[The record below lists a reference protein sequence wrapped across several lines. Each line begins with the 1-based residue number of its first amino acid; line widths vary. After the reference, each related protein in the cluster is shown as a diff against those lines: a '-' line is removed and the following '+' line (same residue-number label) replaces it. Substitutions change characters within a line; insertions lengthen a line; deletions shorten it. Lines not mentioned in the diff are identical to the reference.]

1 MRAGGEFGSAGFGG
15 ADIHVAIHERG
26 VHADDLERQ
35 GAGKAE
41 RAGGLAAGGGAE
53 QQQCGGK
60 AGAGGGVGHGEQGVC
75 GSAGDYP
82 LLGAGVGEAS
92 LPAFI
97 PASSEYVIC
106 NMMEALQPALQAMPS
121 STFLRSWRRFLC
133 LLAVLVLFSPLP
145 ATHARADPPPAL
157 MLAGRWQEGLDPSAY
172 WVSEKLDGVRAYWDG
187 QRLRFRSGRPI
198 AAPAWFTAG
207 LPARALD
214 GELWLG
220 RGRFAELSGLVRREA
235 GDDRAWQ
242 QVRYMIFDLPG
253 EEASFE
259 LRLRRLHEV
268 IAAAALP
275 WVQAVPQFRVDDEV
289 ALAATLARVVAGG
302 GEGLMLHRADA
313 RWQAGRSDALLK
325 LTPFLDAEARVVAH
339 LPGKGRHAGVLGAL
353 ELESADG
360 RRFRVGTGL
369 SDAQRREPPAIGSLV
384 SYRYRELTAK
394 GMPRFPVFLRVR
406 SPGAD

>member
-1 MRAGGEFGSAGFGG
+1 
-15 ADIHVAIHERG
+15 
-26 VHADDLERQ
+26 
-35 GAGKAE
+35 
-41 RAGGLAAGGGAE
+41 
-53 QQQCGGK
+53 
-60 AGAGGGVGHGEQGVC
+60 
-75 GSAGDYP
+75 
-82 LLGAGVGEAS
+82 
-92 LPAFI
+92 
-97 PASSEYVIC
+97 
-106 NMMEALQPALQAMPS
+106 MPS

-157 MLAGRWQEGLDPSAY
+157 MLAGRWQPGLDPAAC

>member
-1 MRAGGEFGSAGFGG
+1 MS
-15 ADIHVAIHERG
+15 
-26 VHADDLERQ
+26 
-35 GAGKAE
+35 
-41 RAGGLAAGGGAE
+41 
-53 QQQCGGK
+53 
-60 AGAGGGVGHGEQGVC
+60 
-75 GSAGDYP
+75 
-82 LLGAGVGEAS
+82 
-92 LPAFI
+92 
-97 PASSEYVIC
+97 
-106 NMMEALQPALQAMPS
+106 S
-121 STFLRSWRRFLC
+121 STLLRSRRRFLC
-133 LLAVLVLFSPLP
+133 VLPVFILFSPLP
-145 ATHARADPPPAL
+145 ATHASADPPPAL

-207 LPARALD
+207 LPALALD

-220 RGRFAELSGLVRREA
+220 RGRFEELSGLVRREA

-253 EEASFE
+253 AEASFE

-275 WVQAVPQFRVDDEV
+275 WVQAVAQFRVDDEV

-339 LPGKGRHAGVLGAL
+339 LPGKGRHTGVLGAL

-369 SDAQRREPPAIGSLV
+369 TDAQRREPPAIGSLV
-384 SYRYRELTAK
+384 TYRYRELTAK

>member
-1 MRAGGEFGSAGFGG
+1 
-15 ADIHVAIHERG
+15 
-26 VHADDLERQ
+26 
-35 GAGKAE
+35 
-41 RAGGLAAGGGAE
+41 
-53 QQQCGGK
+53 
-60 AGAGGGVGHGEQGVC
+60 
-75 GSAGDYP
+75 
-82 LLGAGVGEAS
+82 
-92 LPAFI
+92 
-97 PASSEYVIC
+97 
-106 NMMEALQPALQAMPS
+106 MMEALQPALQAMSS

-133 LLAVLVLFSPLP
+133 LFAVLVLFSPLP

-157 MLAGRWQEGLDPSAY
+157 MLAGRWQPGLDPSAC

-253 EEASFE
+253 EQASFE